1 MLLSL
6 NYKKLYHIK
15 KQLTKKYVIVK
26 MVRPLRNSDMFK
38 SIKRSRVSDEVANQ
52 IKTLIS
58 EGKLKPGDRL
68 PPERE
73 LIKQFGVSRPSLRE
87 ALNSLMAMGFLEV
100 KQAKRT
106 YIKSVASERMEDPLS
121 LLIKTDTQKIF
132 DLIEV
137 RKAMEAW
144 GASQAAQRAT
154 EEDVKRLESIIEEM
168 EKAIEEGRDWDK
180 EDADFHLAI
189 AQATHNMVQ
198 IHIMS
203 TMYDLLRESVAKL
216 FTDKVKMKK
225 LFQQHDRILNAIKN
239 HSPEKA
245 RERTL
250 EHLDYVDSEVKTM
263 NGATKKTE
271 ASAES

>member
-1 MLLSL
+1 
-6 NYKKLYHIK
+6 
-15 KQLTKKYVIVK
+15 
-26 MVRPLRNSDMFK
+26 MFK
-38 SIKRSRVSDEVANQ
+38 SIKHSRLSDEVANQ
-52 IKTLIS
+52 IKNLIS
-58 EGKLKPGDRL
+58 EGELKPGDRL

-87 ALNSLMAMGFLEV
+87 ALNSLVAMGFLEI
-100 KQAKRT
+100 KQSKRT
-106 YIKSVASERMEDPLS
+106 FVKSVASGRMEDPLS

-154 EEDVKRLESIIEEM
+154 EEDIKRMESIIDEM
-168 EKAIEEGRDWDK
+168 GKAIEEGRDWDK

-198 IHIMS
+198 THIMS
-203 TMYDLLRESVAKL
+203 TLYDLLRESVARI
-216 FTDKVKMKK
+216 FTDKTKMKK
-225 LFQQHDRILNAIKN
+225 LFQQHSRIVNAIKN
-239 HSPEKA
+239 RSPEKA

-250 EHLDYVDSEVKTM
+250 EHLDYVDSEVKAF
-263 NGATKKTE
+263 NGSMKRMDT
-271 ASAES
+271 SAES